1 MITADTSMYRSK
13 RAGKNR
19 VTGVP
24 LSADGEVG
32 EPVFDHGA
40 DVPPPSSRRAPSS
53 VPDPTDAIDVPPPA
67 AAARARKR
75 SGDSV

>member
-13 RAGKNR
+13 RTGKNR

-24 LSADGEVG
+24 VTADGGVG

-40 DVPPPSSRRAPSS
+40 DVPGAWSRRAP
-53 VPDPTDAIDVPPPA
+53 
-67 AAARARKR
+67 
-75 SGDSV
+75 